1 MRVELSEVTLD
12 VEVSGE
18 GPTVLL
24 VHGFPD
30 SKDLWRHQVP
40 ALTAAGYQC
49 VVPTLRGF
57 GSSGRPAEG
66 DGGGFEGYH
75 PAKHVG
81 DLLELLAHLEI
92 DGRVHLVGHD
102 WGSGIVQGF
111 AQIAPERVASLSI
124 LSVGHM
130 AAIKDAGFE
139 QKQRS
144 WYMILFQFP
153 GVAEDWLSRDDF
165 ANLREMATEH
175 PDAEAIVE
183 TLRAPGAL
191 TAALNIYR
199 AGVPVEVQFGPAL
212 PLPPLPGPVLGVWS
226 TGDRFMTEQSM
237 TGTGKHVD
245 GTWRYERV
253 ENAGHWLQLDQP
265 ERINTLVLD
274 FLAENPIG

>member
-12 VEVSGE
+12 VEVSGD
-18 GPTVLL
+18 GPAVLL

-30 SKDLWRHQVP
+30 SRDLWRHQVP
-40 ALTAAGYQC
+40 ALTAAGYKC
-49 VVPTLRGF
+49 VAPTLRGF
-57 GSSGRPAEG
+57 GASGRP
-66 DGGGFEGYH
+66 DGGHEGYH

-81 DLLELLAHLEI
+81 DLLELLARLEI
-92 DGRVHLVGHD
+92 DRVHLVGHD
-102 WGSGIVQGF
+102 WGSGIVQGL
-111 AQIAPERVASLSI
+111 AQVTPERVASLSI
-124 LSVGHM
+124 LSVGHL
-130 AAIKDAGFE
+130 AAIRDAGFE

-153 GVAEDWLSRDDF
+153 GIAEDWLARGDF
-165 ANLREMATEH
+165 ANLREMLGEH
-175 PDAEAIVE
+175 PDADAILE
-183 TLRAPGAL
+183 PLRAPGAL

-199 AGVPVEVQFGPAL
+199 AGLPAEVQFGPDL
-212 PLPPLPGPVLGVWS
+212 PAAPLPGPVLGVWS

-265 ERINTLVLD
+265 DRINTLLLD

>member
-18 GPTVLL
+18 GPAVLL

-30 SKDLWRHQVP
+30 SHHLWRHQIP
-40 ALTAAGYQC
+40 ALTAAGYRC
-49 VVPTLRGF
+49 VAPTLRGF
-57 GSSGRPAEG
+57 GASGRPEG
-66 DGGGFEGYH
+66 GVEAYH

-81 DLLELLAHLEI
+81 DLLELLARL
-92 DGRVHLVGHD
+92 DVDRAHLVGHD
-102 WGSGIVQGF
+102 WGSGIVQGL
-111 AQIAPERVASLSI
+111 AQVAPDRVASLSI
-124 LSVGHM
+124 LSVGHL
-130 AAIKDAGFE
+130 ASIRDAGFE

-153 GVAEDWLSRDDF
+153 GLAEDWLARDDF
-165 ANLREMATEH
+165 ANLREMLGEH
-175 PDAEAIVE
+175 PDADAIVE
-183 TLRAPGAL
+183 PLRAPGAL

-199 AGVPVEVQFGPAL
+199 AGLTPEVQFGPAL
-212 PLPPLPGPVLGVWS
+212 PLPPLPGPVMGVWS
-226 TGDRFMTEQSM
+226 TGDRFLTEQSM

-253 ENAGHWLQLDQP
+253 ENAGHWLQLDEP
-265 ERINTLVLD
+265 ERINTLLLD